1 MIILYLVLFFIA
13 LIIANSREAFVCYFG
28 GAIFILY
35 IQNKKILKWVIAGVV
50 ALLLLAQLEPFASFI
65 QIYFRFE
72 TVLSGREEIIST
84 VMQVIKN
91 HFLVGVGPGGT
102 KYELYKNLPYM
113 LGSPQELLI
122 NLHMNQLEFGH
133 AHNFYLFFFSDM
145 GLLGLFTSILLP
157 VIFFQNCLRSIKLY
171 KNKNSRVYLLAIGIT
186 ASGIALFIR
195 GIFEWSNILSY
206 GTITGDLPFWML
218 FTIIIYLNK
227 REDLLLGKLL
237 LV

>member
-1 MIILYLVLFFIA
+1 
-13 LIIANSREAFVCYFG
+13 
-28 GAIFILY
+28 
-35 IQNKKILKWVIAGVV
+35 
-50 ALLLLAQLEPFASFI
+50 
-65 QIYFRFE
+65 
-72 TVLSGREEIIST
+72 
-84 VMQVIKN
+84 
-91 HFLVGVGPGGT
+91 
-102 KYELYKNLPYM
+102 
-113 LGSPQELLI
+113 
-122 NLHMNQLEFGH
+122 
-133 AHNFYLFFFSDM
+133 M

-157 VIFFQNCLRSIKLY
+157 VIFFQNCLQSIKLY